1 MVSLVCVPNRSCR
14 MAKSPRDSKR
24 NLYYVYPVSGKALK
38 RRYYRLLAAGIGTG
52 LLVGGLLAGL
62 MWLLNRN

>member
-1 MVSLVCVPNRSCR
+1 MFRP
-14 MAKSPRDSKR
+14 KRDSKR
-24 NLYYVYPVSGKALK
+24 NLYYVYPVSSKALK

-62 MWLLNRN
+62 IWLLNRN